1 MRVRSASIFFS
12 VLMVAITALGF
23 PLASHGADRQ
33 LWVTMH
39 TASIDNYCT
48 PCIISERLLKE
59 AHVEFTKVLEPM
71 GPWPWFQ
78 LTDSQGN
85 QRRLDGAL
93 SKEDI
98 EAIQRGEFPERD

>member
-12 VLMVAITALGF
+12 VLIMAIAALAC
-23 PLASHGADRQ
+23 PAESHGENRQ
-33 LWVTMH
+33 LWITMH
-39 TASIDNYCT
+39 TASIDNYCG
-48 PCIISERLLKE
+48 PCIISERLLEE

-78 LTDSQGN
+78 LTDTQGN
-85 QRRLDGAL
+85 QRRLNGAL
-93 SKEDI
+93 TKEDI